1 MKGVAHVGVL
11 QALTERGLVPSQIVG
26 SSVGALVGAAWSAGK
41 SIAELREI
49 ALGLVRKDIFA
60 VAHAD
65 MAFKRMRSPALFRRE
80 PLDHLLHRLVGD
92 ITFQDLDNPLIVN
105 TVDLNSG
112 MQVFWGLDGLDE
124 VPVRDAVFA
133 SCALPGYLP
142 PREIRGRFYM
152 DGATVDNLPVGTARI
167 LGADVI
173 IAVDVSASNALRA
186 DTQDEGFASVFA
198 RAAEIAMQTILELR
212 LREWTTPPIYYI
224 HPRVEHISAFDFDH
238 LREVVEEGYRAT
250 VAALDRPE
258 EWPAPGDSG
267 VHPRRPDSRH
277 QAVVVAQREIAGRR
291 AEELT
296 VRRDVRRHH
305 RRGGRNRFHW
315 GESEAFEGAGA
326 DHHLRRP
333 VRGHHVRVRKV
344 GLNAAGYAQ
353 GGRESFQGR
362 SLRTLPDDA
371 HGGLRLDAS
380 SRSNDRRMVLVRGET
395 RHAQQSG
402 APHARRGCESVGIV
416 AERHL
421 ATVHTE
427 PVPHACRRRRARGPD
442 RRGMRRDVAQPAV
455 KAAPRRITPAQAGE
469 PHVAPRHEPH
479 PAMTAAPEPPRR
491 QVPHVVDEGTAVPS
505 GVTAS
510 LGRNLGVH
518 RDREARGPVTI
529 QGDHEATV
537 A

>member
-1 MKGVAHVGVL
+1 MNNQTQFTLVLGGGGMKGVAHVGVL

-49 ALGLVRKDIFA
+49 AIGLVRKDIFA

-92 ITFQDLDNPLIVN
+92 ITFQDLGNPLIVN

-124 VPVRDAVFA
+124 VLVRDAVFA

-258 EWPAPGDSG
+258 EWPAPGDAG
-267 VHPRRPDSRH
+267 VHPRRPVTVRVQRERCIGCGACLVQAPPGMFVLDA
-277 QAVVVAQREIAGRR
+277 QGKAVVTRPDQEWSPIDG
-291 AEELT
+291 EFI
-296 VRRDVRRHH
+296 RHCPTYAISA
-305 RRGGRNRFHW
+305 RP
-315 GESEAFEGAGA
+315 AATPKAAGA
-326 DHHLRRP
+326 
-333 VRGHHVRVRKV
+333 
-344 GLNAAGYAQ
+344 
-353 GGRESFQGR
+353 
-362 SLRTLPDDA
+362 
-371 HGGLRLDAS
+371 AS
-380 SRSNDRRMVLVRGET
+380 
-395 RHAQQSG
+395 
-402 APHARRGCESVGIV
+402 
-416 AERHL
+416 
-421 ATVHTE
+421 
-427 PVPHACRRRRARGPD
+427 
-442 RRGMRRDVAQPAV
+442 
-455 KAAPRRITPAQAGE
+455 
-469 PHVAPRHEPH
+469 
-479 PAMTAAPEPPRR
+479 
-491 QVPHVVDEGTAVPS
+491 
-505 GVTAS
+505 
-510 LGRNLGVH
+510 
-518 RDREARGPVTI
+518 
-529 QGDHEATV
+529 
-537 A
+537 

>member
-1 MKGVAHVGVL
+1 MNNQTQFTLVLGGGGMKGVAHVGVL

-49 ALGLVRKDIFA
+49 AIGLVRKDIFA

-80 PLDHLLHRLVGD
+80 PLDQLLHRLVGD
-92 ITFQDLDNPLIVN
+92 ITFQDLRNRLIVN

-124 VPVRDAVFA
+124 VPVKDAVFA

-167 LGADVI
+167 LGSDVI
-173 IAVDVSASNALRA
+173 VAVDVSASNALRA

-238 LREVVEEGYRAT
+238 LREVVHPRVEHISAFDFDHLREVVEEGYRAT

-267 VHPRRPDSRH
+267 VHPRRPVSVRVQRERCIGCGACLVQAPPGMFVLDA
-277 QAVVVAQREIAGRR
+277 QGKAVVTRPDQEWSPIDG
-291 AEELT
+291 EFI
-296 VRRDVRRHH
+296 RHCPTYAI
-305 RRGGRNRFHW
+305 
-315 GESEAFEGAGA
+315 SA
-326 DHHLRRP
+326 RP
-333 VRGHHVRVRKV
+333 
-344 GLNAAGYAQ
+344 AA
-353 GGRESFQGR
+353 
-362 SLRTLPDDA
+362 TP
-371 HGGLRLDAS
+371 
-380 SRSNDRRMVLVRGET
+380 
-395 RHAQQSG
+395 
-402 APHARRGCESVGIV
+402 
-416 AERHL
+416 
-421 ATVHTE
+421 
-427 PVPHACRRRRARGPD
+427 
-442 RRGMRRDVAQPAV
+442 
-455 KAAPRRITPAQAGE
+455 KAAD
-469 PHVAPRHEPH
+469 
-479 PAMTAAPEPPRR
+479 AA
-491 QVPHVVDEGTAVPS
+491 S
-505 GVTAS
+505 
-510 LGRNLGVH
+510 
-518 RDREARGPVTI
+518 
-529 QGDHEATV
+529 
-537 A
+537 